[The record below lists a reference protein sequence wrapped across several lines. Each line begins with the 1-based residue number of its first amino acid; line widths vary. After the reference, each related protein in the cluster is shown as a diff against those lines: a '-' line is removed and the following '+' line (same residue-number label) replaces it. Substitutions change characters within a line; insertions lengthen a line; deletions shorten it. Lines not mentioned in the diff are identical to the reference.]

1 MIENDRVKIRDCFKQ
16 IKDDDQNIH
25 LKDYLITM
33 CPNIT
38 ETKFD
43 DEQILKK
50 RVSIINAILNRKLFK
65 KKITKIP
72 KSEKIVFYNFIENS
86 LNKNLIHTHS
96 LMRIPRK
103 FLNMLKNIIQLLIDI
118 VKEKFK
124 FEITIHKRPKIAI
137 NYMTKKFSQNND
149 RFFVS

>member
-1 MIENDRVKIRDCFKQ
+1 MIENDRVKIRDCFRQ

-65 KKITKIP
+65 KKITKIQ

-103 FLNMLKNIIQLLIDI
+103 FINMLKKIFRLLIDI

-124 FEITIHKRPKIAI
+124 FEITIHKRPNIAI

>member
-149 RFFVS
+149 RFFVC

>member
-1 MIENDRVKIRDCFKQ
+1 MIENDRVKIRDCFRQ

-96 LMRIPRK
+96 LMRIPKK
-103 FLNMLKNIIQLLIDI
+103 FINMLKKIFQLLIDI

>member
-1 MIENDRVKIRDCFKQ
+1 MIENDRVKIRDCFRQ

-103 FLNMLKNIIQLLIDI
+103 FINMLKKIFQLLIDI